1 LVSHYLEFT
10 GIPPVKI
17 WANSRNKKN
26 KREKKKSNR
35 DGNFSEIK
43 VILNHQ
49 EKKFRKKENLN
60 FIKKEGRRLPAF
72 AVKKFVEQKL
82 IIN

>member
-1 LVSHYLEFT
+1 
-10 GIPPVKI
+10 
-17 WANSRNKKN
+17 
-26 KREKKKSNR
+26 
-35 DGNFSEIK
+35 
-43 VILNHQ
+43 LNHQ